1 MREIFSLRFVPF
13 FSSVRLPRPHDER
26 GWRRDDEPKAR
37 RICANGVR
45 SEKMRVDIVSIRFR
59 NRRDDRLAVYN
70 EGSLFSHSARALI
83 DFSSFFLPPLL
94 PLVDETD
101 IFTLTVVFL

>member
-1 MREIFSLRFVPF
+1 MTSEGG
-13 FSSVRLPRPHDER
+13 DETMNR
-26 GWRRDDEPKAR
+26 AR
-37 RICANGVR
+37 RICASGVR
-45 SEKMRVDIVSIRFR
+45 SEKMRVNIGSIRFR
-59 NRRDDRLAVYN
+59 NHRDDRLAVYN

-101 IFTLTVVFL
+101 IFTLIVVFL

>member
-1 MREIFSLRFVPF
+1 MTSEGG
-13 FSSVRLPRPHDER
+13 DETMNR
-26 GWRRDDEPKAR
+26 AR

-70 EGSLFSHSARALI
+70 EGSLFSHSARFNRFFLF
-83 DFSSFFLPPLL
+83 FSSLASSFGGR
-94 PLVDETD
+94 D
-101 IFTLTVVFL
+101 